1 MAKDKLTYQEMIDL
15 LKSKQHQA
23 PVSWDQIESGL
34 RLEQSIAELPNHKA
48 PDNLWA
54 GIEEG
59 LDQPES
65 SISPSRP
72 APKTS
77 NGLYMLLSAIL
88 FLISTVIAVNFL
100 SKENQESEYE
110 YKSEIEMASLHEN
123 KVMLDDNIDEVLQ
136 YIENNS
142 FMFSDEQLDEF
153 NAQLTAINAALE
165 KLMDIQE
172 KYGSDEASSKM
183 MARMERDKADLLKS
197 MIVKS

>member
-23 PVSWDQIESGL
+23 PVSWGQIESSL

-65 SISPSRP
+65 SISPSRQ

-165 KLMDIQE
+165 KLMDIQA